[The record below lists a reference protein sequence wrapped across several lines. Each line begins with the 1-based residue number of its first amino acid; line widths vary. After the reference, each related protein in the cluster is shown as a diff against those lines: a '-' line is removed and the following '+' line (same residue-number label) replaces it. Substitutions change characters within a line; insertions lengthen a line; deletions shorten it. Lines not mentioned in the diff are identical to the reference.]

1 MANLYAQVFAS
12 AAEAHELVAPFNA
25 YSRGWGERFGRITKD
40 EEIDGLGDEA
50 WLLRA
55 ETSGTEVTYHWR
67 RGNSLSKRTFT
78 ASGSAQVTSAPP
90 RVPGLKRST
99 RLLGRARRRAEQRRG
114 LGTQGCAG
122 VPSLDVMPF

>member
-55 ETSGTEVTYHWR
+55 ETQRH
-67 RGNSLSKRTFT
+67 RGDIPLAPRQLVVEAHIHCFGFCPGDVG
-78 ASGSAQVTSAPP
+78 AAARAWVEAIDEAARAGS
-90 RVPGLKRST
+90 
-99 RLLGRARRRAEQRRG
+99 
-114 LGTQGCAG
+114 
-122 VPSLDVMPF
+122 